1 MTPYDTIHYIRR
13 FMTGFEAD
21 RDLMKNERGLKGT
34 NVRGR
39 HGIEVYVMA
48 EIPSNV
54 LLAGQEA
61 Q

>member
-1 MTPYDTIHYIRR
+1 LTLYDTIHYIRR

-21 RDLMKNERGLKGT
+21 RDLMKNERGLNGT

-39 HGIEVYVMA
+39 HGIEVHVMA

>member
-1 MTPYDTIHYIRR
+1 
-13 FMTGFEAD
+13 MTGFEAD
-21 RDLMKNERGLKGT
+21 RDLMKNERGLKGLKGT

>member
-1 MTPYDTIHYIRR
+1 
-13 FMTGFEAD
+13 MTGFEAD

-48 EIPSNV
+48 EIPSTWRTGGRTMTHMN
-54 LLAGQEA
+54 AGN
-61 Q
+61 

>member
-1 MTPYDTIHYIRR
+1 
-13 FMTGFEAD
+13 
-21 RDLMKNERGLKGT
+21 
-34 NVRGR
+34 VRGR
-39 HGIEVYVMA
+39 HGIEVHVMA